1 MLAILLGFGSS
12 VVYGFADF
20 FGALASRK
28 INAML
33 VTLVSGFSGL
43 VFLLFLSPFF
53 GLPMNP
59 SAILWGALAGV
70 ISAVAITCLYASLAI
85 GPISILSPLGAI
97 MSALVP
103 MAFGVFFAGERFSLG
118 GILALL
124 GILLAV
130 GLVGF
135 VPGKDVR
142 LPSLKGLLL
151 GVGAGTSIGLLLI
164 CIDQAP
170 SNSGLTPV
178 VFLRAFSIV
187 GIALMMLASRARGN
201 RFEFLGHDKKSWQT
215 TILAGVLDS
224 TANVLFLNAMR
235 AGELTIVAVLTALYP
250 LGTIILAR
258 IFLKEKIAKVQLA
271 GVLLALSCSA
281 LLASGI

>member
-1 MLAILLGFGSS
+1 
-12 VVYGFADF
+12 
-20 FGALASRK
+20 
-28 INAML
+28 
-33 VTLVSGFSGL
+33 
-43 VFLLFLSPFF
+43 
-53 GLPMNP
+53 
-59 SAILWGALAGV
+59 
-70 ISAVAITCLYASLAI
+70 LYASLAI

-103 MAFGVFFAGERFSLG
+103 MAFGVIFVGERFSLG

-124 GILLAV
+124 GILVAV
-130 GLVGF
+130 GLAGF

-187 GIALMMLASRARGN
+187 GIALMMLVARTQGN
-201 RFEFLGHDKKSWQT
+201 RVVLGGHDKRSWQV
-215 TILAGVLDS
+215 TILAGVMDS
-224 TANVLFLNAMR
+224 SANVLFLNAMR